1 MWTNNKE
8 AIFCLFPTCS
18 LLKLRS
24 VNAVSSPISL
34 GIDAIPLPDKTTSVV
49 VDTGKDSG
57 PEDVVKD
64 THGQG
69 AVGELVGALV
79 GETVGVL
86 LGDTVGVLLGRLVPP
101 QEPTTLVSKEQKS
114 APDGQKSAL
123 ASSHGI
129 DM

>member
-1 MWTNNKE
+1 MFGE
-8 AIFCLFPTCS
+8 F
-18 LLKLRS
+18 
-24 VNAVSSPISL
+24 
-34 GIDAIPLPDKTTSVV
+34 
-49 VDTGKDSG
+49 
-57 PEDVVKD
+57 
-64 THGQG
+64 
-69 AVGELVGALV
+69 VGELVGESV
-79 GETVGVL
+79 GEL